1 MHNVLYLTV
10 LLILSKILLNTL
22 LITNN
27 LNDEKTECIVFGD
40 TVSADF
46 GTLKLS
52 STVRNL
58 GVTFD
63 SHLKFD
69 KQISNV
75 VRTSFFQL
83 RLLAKV
89 KIFLSRHDLEKAIH
103 ALISSRLDYC
113 NALYVGVSQSSLSRL
128 QLVQNAAARLLTNTQ
143 TCAHYPCSELP
154 SLASCPF

>member
-1 MHNVLYLTV
+1 MH
-10 LLILSKILLNTL
+10 TL
-22 LITNN
+22 FDCIADIKQWSAQNFLN
-27 LNDEKTECIVFGD
+27 LNDEKTECIVFGE

-89 KIFLSRHDLEKAIH
+89 KKFLSRESH
-103 ALISSRLDYC
+103 
-113 NALYVGVSQSSLSRL
+113 
-128 QLVQNAAARLLTNTQ
+128 
-143 TCAHYPCSELP
+143 
-154 SLASCPF
+154 SCFN